1 MADLVKIDPKEFGLE
16 ENQVSTIEAAFL
28 PKIQERD
35 GYLSI
40 YGELLKKEITPQ
52 TEREAK
58 ELRLKLVKVRTGIAD
73 IHKTQKAFFL
83 AAGRFVDAWKNKET
97 APIEQ
102 MEENLQKIELYSE
115 NIRKEKI
122 AKLETERKELVL
134 KFSEVVPTGLGSMD
148 ETVFNN
154 YLTGLEIAYNAKIE
168 AEKKA
173 EAERLAAIEAERIE
187 RERIK
192 AENERLRKEAEENEK
207 QLAEERA
214 KAEAEAKKQAE
225 ILAKQKAEADAKQ
238 REIEEKARIER
249 EVAEAEQRRLLQ
261 IEREKQAKL
270 EAELK
275 SKRDAEIAEQQ
286 RKEAE
291 EKARIESEKKAE
303 KAPDKVKLQNYINS
317 LSIEIPVCKTIEAA
331 DVAAEISAKFT
342 AFKKWANS
350 QIETL

>member
-1 MADLVKIDPKEFGLE
+1 MTDIAKVDPKEFGLE
-16 ENQVSTIEAAFL
+16 ENQVSTIEQAFL

-40 YGELLKKEITPQ
+40 YGELIKKGITPQ

-58 ELRLKLVKVRTGIAD
+58 ELRLKLVKVRTGIAE

-102 MEENLQKIELYSE
+102 MEETLQKIESYSE
-115 NIRKEKI
+115 NVRKEKI
-122 AKLETERKELVL
+122 AKLEVERKELVL
-134 KFSEVVPTGLGSMD
+134 KFSEVVPAGLGIME

-154 YLTGLEIAYNAKIE
+154 YLLGLEIAYNAKIE

-173 EAERLAAIEAERIE
+173 EAERLAAIDAERIE
-187 RERIK
+187 QERIK
-192 AENERLRKEAEENEK
+192 AENERLRKETEEKEK

-214 KAEAEAKKQAE
+214 KAEAER
-225 ILAKQKAEADAKQ
+225 KA
-238 REIEEKARIER
+238 IEEKARKER
-249 EVAEAEQRRLLQ
+249 EAAEAEQMRLLQ
-261 IEREKQAKL
+261 IEREKHAKL

-275 SKRDAEIAEQQ
+275 AKRDAEIAEQQ

-291 EKARIESEKKAE
+291 EKARIEAEKKAA
-303 KAPDKVKLQNYINS
+303 KAPDKVKLRNYINS
-317 LSIEIPVCKTIEAA
+317 LSIEIPACKTIEAA
-331 DVAAEISAKFT
+331 EVASEISAKFT